1 MNPNCYVI
9 KYHIKYV
16 FDEIVSQQTKNKK
29 IQCNNLAGVNF
40 VAYHNSQEWL
50 TVVIICKY
58 IITFIPLRL

>member
-40 VAYHNSQEWL
+40 VAYHNSQE
-50 TVVIICKY
+50 
-58 IITFIPLRL
+58 